1 MKKYLLLFVSV
12 IISVSANAE
21 DSLLREDI
29 NKLKEDLVVVQR
41 QLYRDK
47 TDTTAPQESVSNI
60 QVKLGEY
67 DQFIRDINGKV
78 ENIEFRLGQLEKKI
92 ETFDKDIE
100 LRFEQFKRSIDSV
113 DAKNTKEVKQ
123 TPTKPT
129 NKPKVTSNLSAK
141 DLYESALKDLRDSK
155 NKDAENK
162 FLEFLSAYPT
172 DQLAGNAQYWLGE
185 VYYKQQNFA
194 KAAVAFRDGYSK
206 YPEGSKG
213 ADCLL
218 KLGLSMKAL
227 GKKDDACTALVNLP
241 TVFAKANS
249 DITARA
255 KKEAEALGCK

>member
-78 ENIEFRLGQLEKKI
+78 ENIEFRLSQLEKKI

-123 TPTKPT
+123 TPT

-141 DLYESALKDLRDSK
+141 DLYESALKDLKDSK

-162 FLEFLSAYPT
+162 FLEFL
-172 DQLAGNAQYWLGE
+172 
-185 VYYKQQNFA
+185 
-194 KAAVAFRDGYSK
+194 R
-206 YPEGSKG
+206 
-213 ADCLL
+213 
-218 KLGLSMKAL
+218 
-227 GKKDDACTALVNLP
+227 
-241 TVFAKANS
+241 
-249 DITARA
+249 I
-255 KKEAEALGCK
+255 